1 MSKVIENKQLLH
13 IVSEVIIL
21 IGLSLYFHRKTKRLT
36 DHVNALIKK
45 ADEHDEIIQRHEQII
60 RQLVGILN
68 QKTPMKQ
75 HPRRTRLFHN
85 KAPLDPPLQTESQTN
100 VNFYSDSEDEDEDED
115 DLDAEIRDE
124 LKELTREEE
133 SEEKSREEDK
143 EKSKEEDKEKSR
155 DEEFLLKE
163 TQ

>member
-1 MSKVIENKQLLH
+1 MIENKQLLH

-45 ADEHDEIIQRHEQII
+45 ADEHDEIIQRHEEII

-68 QKTPMKQ
+68 RRAPMKQ
-75 HPRRTRLFHN
+75 RPRRMRSFHN
-85 KAPLDPPLQTESQTN
+85 KAPLDPPLPAESQANN

-115 DLDAEIRDE
+115 NLDAEIQDE
-124 LKELTREEE
+124 LKELTRKEEE
-133 SEEKSREEDK
+133 EDEEKSREED
-143 EKSKEEDKEKSR
+143 
-155 DEEFLLKE
+155 EFLLKE
-163 TQ
+163 DQ